1 MLHLLALLSLVFVC
15 KRCCSLLP
23 CGLYTTMPVDPSLLT
38 DVNIFLHGMAM
49 NHCDGKGLDMLTTD
63 VYWKNI
69 SKTASYSTP
78 GIVAKTFK
86 LLIKSRAQL
95 VQLHENPE
103 LLAVQKKIIDLQT
116 ELLQCKND
124 QLQSLQSTVKTSVEN
139 TVKAEFQSYS
149 NAVKQTLP
157 QQTIAQETV
166 KTIVRTVVQEE
177 DRSKSFMVFNLE
189 EEKEEEL
196 ISKVEEVL
204 QELGEKPRIEA
215 SRLGT
220 PTKDQSKARP
230 VKVTLS
236 SSVAVSQILAKARRL
251 RDSVKHKSVFLCQDR
266 SREDRSQHR
275 LLVEECRKMREAE
288 PTKKFYIRGGVV
300 CDGGARGTNSNT

>member
-1 MLHLLALLSLVFVC
+1 
-15 KRCCSLLP
+15 
-23 CGLYTTMPVDPSLLT
+23 MPVDPRLLT
-38 DVNIFLHGMAM
+38 DVNIFLDGMKN
-49 NHCDGKGLDMLTTD
+49 NHCKGEGLDILTTTEH
-63 VYWKNI
+63 WKNL
-69 SKTASYSTP
+69 SKTASYSVP
-78 GIVAKTFK
+78 GLAAKSFK
-86 LLIKSRAQL
+86 LLINVREEL
-95 VQLHENPE
+95 VQLYENPE
-103 LLAVQKKIIDLQT
+103 LAAAHKKIIDLQA
-116 ELLQCKND
+116 ELLQCKDD

-166 KTIVRTVVQEE
+166 KTIIRAVVQEE

-189 EEKEEEL
+189 EEEEEEI

-204 QELGEKPRIEA
+204 QDLGEKPRIEA

-220 PTKDQSKARP
+220 PSKDGLKARP

-266 SREDRSQHR
+266 SREDRAKHR
-275 LLVEECRKMREAE
+275 LLVEEVKKRREAA
-288 PTKKFYIRGGVV
+288 PSKKFYIRDGVI
-300 CDGGARGTNSNT
+300 CDGGARGDINT